1 MKTLGQNI
9 ADRRKLLRM
18 TQEDLA
24 DKLNITAQAVS
35 KWENDISVPDLSLL
49 VALAD
54 LFEVSLDELVRNK
67 GEETKLVPEE
77 VRKPLDKMVL
87 RLVVDSS
94 DGDKIK
100 INLPMALVKMGL
112 MMSGEHKINVGN
124 VDLSG
129 IDFDQVLT
137 MASEGVIG
145 KLLEIESS
153 DGDIVEIFV
162 E

>member
-129 IDFDQVLT
+129 IDFDQVLA

>member
-35 KWENDISVPDLSLL
+35 KSENDISVPDLSLL

-67 GEETKLVPEE
+67 GEETKRVPEE

>member
-129 IDFDQVLT
+129 IDFDQVLM